1 MKVFAGSVAAAVLL
15 LGPAPVAYADRD
27 SFMQYIRDHQINTG
41 YFPEAKT
48 FMTALRICEMLGQG
62 MRAEEFWVGPP
73 FVDARGITDAAQHEL
88 CPDTLH

>member
-1 MKVFAGSVAAAVLL
+1 MKVFAGLIVAVGLL
-15 LGPAPVAYADRD
+15 LGAAPVAQADRD

-41 YFPEAKT
+41 YNPEAKT
-48 FMTALRICEMLGQG
+48 FMTALRICEMLRQG
-62 MRAEEFWVGPP
+62 MTAEEFWVGPP